1 MFSDG
6 AEVKTA
12 VLFLGQIATLHMYIC
27 FIQLRNIKGAQK
39 LQRMLIKL
47 KGKWRYG
54 GDIKTVK
61 NRWLFFILLAVFSCA
76 SNSLCKPLLLD
87 PCHLKNLG
95 GWAR

>member
-47 KGKWRYG
+47 KGK
-54 GDIKTVK
+54 
-61 NRWLFFILLAVFSCA
+61 
-76 SNSLCKPLLLD
+76 
-87 PCHLKNLG
+87 
-95 GWAR
+95 